1 MSPELLSVLPN
12 LSIGVVSIGGLVYV
26 VLQFLKAL
34 DNRADKHEKA
44 MTEREA
50 SLRAVETDVR
60 RFLAEHNRASR
71 KYESHGPRC
80 PPSRRREIV
89 THPMPLT
96 TLHGC

>member
-60 RFLAEHNRASR
+60 RFLTDQLSQNTIALQENTKVMGRVVRHLDGG
-71 KYESHGPRC
+71 K
-80 PPSRRREIV
+80 
-89 THPMPLT
+89 
-96 TLHGC
+96 